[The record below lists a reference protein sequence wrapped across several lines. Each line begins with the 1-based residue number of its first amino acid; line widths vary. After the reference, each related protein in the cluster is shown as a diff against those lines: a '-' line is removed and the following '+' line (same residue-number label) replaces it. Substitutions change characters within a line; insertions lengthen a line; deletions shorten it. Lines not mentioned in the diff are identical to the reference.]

1 MVKTMAAFYEL
12 PPWYEKMNRLQQQMD
27 SLTRPLLGFQADY
40 VALTKTISSVLDLP
54 AIRDI
59 NRISKAFDSQAMS
72 AIYRT
77 QEIAS
82 KIDTSG
88 IVSAF
93 RQYQASMDAIA
104 PMGLQVQIGER
115 LQEWSRVMSNG
126 IPHQIE
132 PLTEVRVAELTRL
145 SSLAEEYTIGDIEEE
160 ARVLSEDEQKIVVS
174 EVEDIL
180 LSGNNWEQRFTEQIK
195 SFSQTHP
202 VIAWVLEKIFFA
214 ILIGIITNMA
224 YSAIGQALSPANVYD
239 EPHSSS
245 QVVYHIELNQNVIV
259 VGDVPYYYEVE
270 IKDESTG
277 RCYTGYVSKRS
288 ISLMQSEEE
297 SNGLEK

>member
-1 MVKTMAAFYEL
+1 MAKTMAAFYEL